1 MRIFI
6 VGPMAS
12 GKSTLGKKLA
22 QTLNIDFIDTDKEIE
37 KKAGAEISW
46 IFEVEGEKGFR
57 ERERKVLKKSITKDD
72 VVISTGGGIV
82 TVKENRDL
90 MTAKGKVVYL
100 KTPLEIQLKRTEK
113 DKKRPLL
120 AKGNKK
126 QILEA
131 LKKERDPKYEEIA
144 DITIDHDG
152 QKNRKTIINEI
163 IDKLSSE

>member
-22 QTLNIDFIDTDKEIE
+22 QTLGIDFVDTDREIE

-57 ERERKVLKKSITKDD
+57 ERERKVLKKSTNKDD

-82 TVKENRDL
+82 KAKENRSL

-113 DKKRPLL
+113 DRKRPLL
-120 AKGNKK
+120 TKGNKK
-126 QILEA
+126 QILET
-131 LKKERDPKYEEIA
+131 LKEERDPKYEEIA
-144 DITIDHDG
+144 DITIDQNG
-152 QKNRKTIINEI
+152 QKNKKKIISEI
-163 IDKLSSE
+163 IDKLFS